1 MGALAVTNTF
11 SAGTTIVAAD
21 MNQNFDDIEAWVAA
35 TPTLGAS
42 GTTVNV
48 AGNLTVDQLTVFTG
62 LSKFGNNIELQ
73 GVNSWIGWEGSSAD
87 DYETF
92 LYATG
97 PTADRAIYLPDAAG
111 TIALT
116 ESIEWNNA
124 NNILTNS
131 VFN

>member
-35 TPTLGAS
+35 TPTLGS
-42 GTTVNV
+42 TDNYVTVTGKLLV
-48 AGNLTVDQLTVFTG
+48 TQTADFTG
-62 LSKFGNNIELQ
+62 NIQLQ
-73 GVNSWIGWEGSSAD
+73 GVGAFVGWEGASAD
-87 DYETF
+87 DHETL

-97 PTADRAIYLPDAAG
+97 PTVDRAIYLPDAAG

-116 ESIEWNNA
+116 SDIAGTVWDDQD
-124 NNILTNS
+124 NIIANS